1 MSQSVAAERVI
12 LFVAFFRHG
21 RFEIGRIG
29 YYAGARII
37 YDIEEQCVV
46 IFYVGDYRIIFF
58 EIQHDKARI
67 CNGVFGADEY
77 QRGALAVGGYRDIKY
92 LLLCALPCEYLF

>member
-1 MSQSVAAERVI
+1 M
-12 LFVAFFRHG
+12 AFFCHG

-67 CNGVFGADEY
+67 CNGVFGTDEY
-77 QRGALAVGGYRDIKY
+77 QRGALAVGGYRDVEY
-92 LLLCALPCEYLF
+92 LLLRTLPGEYLF